1 VKQVF
6 TRDEVYELLE
16 YAFKQGDGRVND
28 DLYPDTGKKILEA
41 FEAGIHFTW
50 GSRIDD
56 PA

>member
-41 FEAGIHFTW
+41 FEAGIHFTL